1 MQESLHPTGLE
12 RAPAVRFMRAES
24 MKATVQ
30 RALATVR
37 EAMPSLEQMA
47 ERFSMSSRTLKRR
60 LQGEQACY
68 SDLVETEMRLRAE
81 RLLVEERL
89 PVAEVAHQLG
99 YHDVSNF
106 SRAFRRWTG
115 RTPREFRDRFG
126 RS

>member
-1 MQESLHPTGLE
+1 MQESLHPAGLD
-12 RAPAVRFMRAES
+12 RAPAARFMRAES

-30 RALATVR
+30 RTLAAVR

-60 LQGEQACY
+60 LQGEQARY

-126 RS
+126 R

>member
-1 MQESLHPTGLE
+1 MQESLHAHETVSRE
-12 RAPAVRFMRAES
+12 ASVRFIRTES
-24 MKATVQ
+24 MKAVVQ
-30 RALATVR
+30 RTLAAVR

-68 SDLVETEMRLRAE
+68 SDLVESELRQRAE
-81 RLLVEERL
+81 RLLREERL

-115 RTPREFRDRFG
+115 RTPREYRDQAVT
-126 RS
+126 